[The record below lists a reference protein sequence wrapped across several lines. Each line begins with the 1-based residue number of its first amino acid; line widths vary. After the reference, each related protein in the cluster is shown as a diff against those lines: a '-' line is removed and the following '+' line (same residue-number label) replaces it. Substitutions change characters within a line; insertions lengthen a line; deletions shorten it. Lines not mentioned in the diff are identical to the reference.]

1 MLTANARFFSIV
13 SAPVVP
19 LITQTS
25 TSGGSSE
32 SDEKALAVMPY
43 ACSGPLD
50 VITVTPVPN
59 APSALRNSVLL
70 KPAWA
75 TDGWAATSCTVIAA

>member
-1 MLTANARFFSIV
+1 MLTANARFCSIV
-13 SAPVVP
+13 SAPIVP

-43 ACSGPLD
+43 A
-50 VITVTPVPN
+50 
-59 APSALRNSVLL
+59 
-70 KPAWA
+70 
-75 TDGWAATSCTVIAA
+75 